1 MMKKLAFDWNL
12 KEKPE
17 DFIVSEV
24 SKLPLDENGKF
35 YLYLLIKRNM
45 NTKEITNKY
54 RLDYAG
60 LKDKNALTFQYV
72 SSVRFLGKVVKEK
85 KDNESFYIL
94 YYLGKISRRI
104 KIGQLLGNKFSIKLK
119 GSDINIQNWFI
130 NYFDVQRLERNFEK
144 GRKIIQNVSSNTSWK
159 KLSWFENFYI
169 DAYLSYLWNKT
180 LMRYLSERFE
190 GYKIYE
196 KSFGFFIP
204 FTDYQ
209 FLFENIPRFWPILG
223 YKVRIKDYELNIYS
237 EILSDEGIDIE
248 KILNKLKNLRIKGDY
263 RKTFLKAEDLIIK
276 GDRIQFFLPKG
287 AYATMFL
294 KHIFNYGVQE

>member
-1 MMKKLAFDWNL
+1 
-12 KEKPE
+12 
-17 DFIVSEV
+17 
-24 SKLPLDENGKF
+24 
-35 YLYLLIKRNM
+35 
-45 NTKEITNKY
+45 
-54 RLDYAG
+54 
-60 LKDKNALTFQYV
+60 
-72 SSVRFLGKVVKEK
+72 
-85 KDNESFYIL
+85 
-94 YYLGKISRRI
+94 
-104 KIGQLLGNKFSIKLK
+104 
-119 GSDINIQNWFI
+119 
-130 NYFDVQRLERNFEK
+130 
-144 GRKIIQNVSSNTSWK
+144 
-159 KLSWFENFYI
+159 
-169 DAYLSYLWNKT
+169 
-180 LMRYLSERFE
+180 MRYLSERFE